1 MPIHVFVTLLI
12 AVIFAGGFTLLFVQ
26 DLGWPAAILGA
37 SALAMRASLALRP

>member
-12 AVIFAGGFTLLFVQ
+12 AVILAGSFTLLFVQ

-37 SALAMRASLALRP
+37 SALAIRASLALRP

>member
-1 MPIHVFVTLLI
+1 MPINVFVTLLI
-12 AVIFAGGFTLLFVQ
+12 AVILAGGFTLLFVQ